1 MQNRYATKAE
11 AIGHVINVIEYG
23 GESAHEFDLDA
34 IADRVFTYDASPEAL
49 QRAGFVL
56 TATDDEFW
64 KAVEDNALTEFT
76 ARFDEGAEDETGL
89 DGPTGRAVLTLRV
102 YGYEDEQ
109 VDALQYVTD
118 DPEAPEDL
126 DDLIV
131 QIGRQ
136 GWKVT
141 ATPEDDGGE
150 YRLARI

>member
-1 MQNRYATKAE
+1 MQNRYATKTE
-11 AIGHVINVIEYG
+11 AIGYIIAVIEHS
-23 GESAHEFDLDA
+23 GESAHEFDLDT
-34 IADRVFTYDASPEAL
+34 IADQVFTYDPSPQAL

-64 KAVEDNALTEFT
+64 QAVQDNALAEFT
-76 ARFDEGAEDETGL
+76 ARFDEGAEDEMGL
-89 DGPTGRAVLTLRV
+89 DGPTGRTVLSLRV

-109 VDALQYVTD
+109 VDVLQYATD
-118 DPEAPEDL
+118 DPETPEDL

-141 ATPEDDGGE
+141 ATPDDDGDE